1 MRSQPRHSRSL
12 IAGLVLFLGLALVSG
27 CASPGPQKS
36 ERAKGPLHHYQMAR
50 MFYEQGQVQRAFEE
64 IHASKKLDDT
74 LPQVHFYEGYMYW
87 NMAKWEEAEQH
98 FRKALS
104 LNAIYLDARMY
115 LAGTLEQQGR
125 VEEALAE
132 LDAALRMQN
141 VPNIEQARVNKAMI
155 LKRLGRL
162 DEALTELRQAVA
174 TRPRYYRA
182 HFEMAGILEESGEA
196 EEALDALEAA
206 RAGYEKS
213 AEFHY
218 RHGAALFRL
227 GRAREAVV
235 SLEKAMEL
243 APGTETA
250 SRAREL
256 LKVIG

>member
-1 MRSQPRHSRSL
+1 MRALLSHSRSL
-12 IAGLVLFLGLALVSG
+12 IAGLVLLAALALLAG
-27 CASPGPQKS
+27 CASSGPAKS
-36 ERAKGPLHHYQMAR
+36 SRAKGPLHHYQMAR

-64 IHASKKLDDT
+64 IRISKDLDDT

-87 NMAKWEEAEQH
+87 NMAKWAEAEKH

-115 LAGTLEQQGR
+115 LAATLEQQGR
-125 VEEALAE
+125 VEEALAA
-132 LDAALRMQN
+132 LDAAKRMQN
-141 VPNIEQARVNKAMI
+141 VPNIEQALVNKAMI
-155 LKRLGRL
+155 LKRLGRFE
-162 DEALTELRQAVA
+162 EALSELRQAVA

-182 HFEMAGILEESGEA
+182 HFEMAGILEQSGEA

-206 RAGYEKS
+206 RPGYEKS

-218 RHGAALFRL
+218 RYGAALFRL
-227 GRAREAVV
+227 GRTREAVA